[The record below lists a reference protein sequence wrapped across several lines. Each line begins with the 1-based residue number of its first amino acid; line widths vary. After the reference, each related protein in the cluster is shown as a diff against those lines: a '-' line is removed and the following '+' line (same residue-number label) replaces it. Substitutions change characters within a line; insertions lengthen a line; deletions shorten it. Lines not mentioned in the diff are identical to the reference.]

1 MSSPNAEPPLRELAE
16 ERLRSVRL
24 RAKAAFMQARAK
36 LSPFPE
42 DTDQRLLLVTQ
53 NERIPQSQ
61 VYPFLHFSGQLRE
74 HYGAA
79 VREVSLEHALDPE
92 LELPDNATT
101 IAFQTPYDI
110 SDALLDQLLRRL
122 RNNNPYARLVY
133 LDWAAPTDLRNAAR
147 LDPHIDIYIKKHA
160 LRDRSQY
167 GSETLGDTN
176 LSDYYARVKQLA
188 EERRCFAIPDG
199 FMRKMVVGPSFLTA
213 PALLPRLIRPLE
225 RAPAK
230 TIDLHARFAV
240 GGTPW
245 YEAMRSEAEAALRQV
260 DDLKVAAS
268 GMLPLYKFMSE
279 LRRAKVCFSP
289 FGYGEV
295 CWRDYEAISA
305 GAVLL
310 KPDMSHIETQPDIF
324 RPWET
329 YVPLRWDLSDLGE
342 KLRYLLGDAGLRRS
356 LAAQA
361 HGVLYDYL
369 NSDAFAVQM
378 RPLFRVATA

>member
-1 MSSPNAEPPLRELAE
+1 MSSPNAEAPLRELAE
-16 ERLRSVRL
+16 ERLRSFGL
-24 RAKAAFMQARAK
+24 RASAAIMRARAK
-36 LSPFPE
+36 VSPFPE
-42 DTDQRLLLVTQ
+42 DSEQRLLLVTQ
-53 NERIPQSQ
+53 SERIPQSQ
-61 VYPFLHFSGQLRE
+61 IFPFHYFSDSFKE
-74 HYGAA
+74 HYGAT
-79 VREVSLEHALDPE
+79 VREVSLAHALNPA

-110 SDALLDQLLRRL
+110 SDTLLTQLLRRL

-133 LDWAAPTDLRNAAR
+133 LDWAAPADLRNAAR
-147 LDPHIDIYIKKHA
+147 LDPHIDVYVKKHV
-160 LRDRSQY
+160 LRDRNQY
-167 GSETLGDTN
+167 GTETLGDTN
-176 LSDYYARVKQLA
+176 LSDYYARQKQLP
-188 EERRCFAIPDG
+188 EEVRSFDIPAG
-199 FMRKMVVGPSFLTA
+199 FMRKLIVGPSFLTA
-213 PALLPRLIRPLE
+213 PTILPRLNRPLTAGPE
-225 RAPAK
+225 K
-230 TIDLHARFAV
+230 SIDLHARFAV

-245 YEAMRSEAEAALRQV
+245 YEAMRSEAEGALRQV
-260 DDLKVAAS
+260 DDLQVAAG

-356 LAAQA
+356 LATQA
-361 HGVLYDYL
+361 HGVLHDYL

-378 RPLFRVATA
+378 RSLFRVATQ